1 MTDQRTSSREN
12 LSRPSTKTSKRSGI
26 SDAVVQLTVKAL
38 REYRMSDENE
48 QSETPAPRY
57 SRTAAGIAEGKER
70 EVKKSGKKVPLN
82 YMKQWSG
89 NDISLVLF
97 VTRRVIYPLYTV
109 LEADRIACQGNTV

>member
-38 REYRMSDENE
+38 REYRISSDENE

-57 SRTAAGIAEGKER
+57 SKVAVIAEGK
-70 EVKKSGKKVPLN
+70 K
-82 YMKQWSG
+82 
-89 NDISLVLF
+89 
-97 VTRRVIYPLYTV
+97 
-109 LEADRIACQGNTV
+109 